1 MTVFDFGVI
10 AIILASLVLGLFRG
24 LVYEVL
30 SFLGWPVAYFLSKA
44 FASSVAPIMP
54 ITQESM
60 RIAVAYVVI
69 FIAGLIAWSL
79 LVFLLNKI
87 INAIG
92 LGGIDTFL
100 GALFGV
106 LRGAMIVVALA
117 CLAGLTDIPKQPFW
131 QQARMSQSTE
141 VFAKLAKTYLPDSV
155 AQRIQFPPRR

>member
-1 MTVFDFGVI
+1 MTLFDFGVI
-10 AIILASLVLGLFRG
+10 GIVLASLVLGLFRG

-30 SFLGWPVAYFLSKA
+30 SFLGWPVAYFLSKL
-44 FASSVAPIMP
+44 FAGTIAPMMP

-60 RIAVAYVVI
+60 RIAVAYVVV

-79 LVFLLNKI
+79 VVFLLTKI
-87 INAIG
+87 IKAIG

-100 GALFGV
+100 GGLFGV

-131 QQARMSQSTE
+131 RQASMSKTVES
-141 VFAKLAKTYLPDSV
+141 FAVWAKTYLPESV
-155 AQRIQFPPRR
+155 AQRVQFPSRS

>member
-10 AIILASLVLGLFRG
+10 AIILASLLLGLFRG
-24 LVYEVL
+24 FVYEVL
-30 SFLGWPVAYFLSKA
+30 SFLGWPVTYFLSKA
-44 FASSVAPIMP
+44 FASSVAPMMP

-69 FIAGLIAWSL
+69 FIAGLVAWSL
-79 LVFLLNKI
+79 LVFLLTKI
-87 INAIG
+87 IKAIG

-100 GALFGV
+100 GSLFGV

-131 QQARMSQSTE
+131 QQARTSQSTE
-141 VFAKLAKTYLPDSV
+141 GFAKLAKTYLPDSV